1 MDNHEWTIR
10 NGQSGMDNNEWTITN
25 GQTRVA
31 TKNTGQKKRKK
42 KHTQRTKKMST
53 KDATKNWVVN
63 PGAREGEAVPVCY
76 KTSVVFL
83 KYTVKYNVSFQ
94 DAVDDLFYD

>member
-1 MDNHEWTIR
+1 MDNQEWTSGMDNHEWTIKTSR
-10 NGQSGMDNNEWTITN
+10 P
-25 GQTRVA
+25 
-31 TKNTGQKKRKK
+31 KKKKK

>member
-1 MDNHEWTIR
+1 MDNHEWTI
-10 NGQSGMDNNEWTITN
+10 QSSY
-25 GQTRVA
+25 
-31 TKNTGQKKRKK
+31 TKHRTKKKKK

-53 KDATKNWVVN
+53 KDPTKNWVVN